1 MMKQFEVLEWAFS
14 FLKKYHREPRV
25 AEILLQHLTKQR
37 NPEFYMTMHERLD
50 ETIKNEFIKQVK
62 RHAELGMPIQHI
74 MGVAHFYG
82 REFIV
87 NEDVLIPRFE
97 TEELVQHT
105 IEGIKQ
111 IQTKEPLVIADIGT
125 GSGVIAITL
134 ALELENVII
143 YATDISERALQVAN
157 QNASRH
163 DVDVTFLHG
172 DFLQPLIKKEIKPNI
187 IISNP
192 PYIAENERYL
202 LTDTV
207 EKFDP
212 HLALFAGNDGLAAYE
227 TIITQTK
234 QLSTNSLKRIMFE
247 IGFKQAKLVT
257 NIVRQTYPESDI
269 TIYKDINKNDRIVQV
284 CLHSC

>member
-212 HLALFAGNDGLAAYE
+212 HLALFAENDGLA
-227 TIITQTK
+227 
-234 QLSTNSLKRIMFE
+234 
-247 IGFKQAKLVT
+247 
-257 NIVRQTYPESDI
+257 
-269 TIYKDINKNDRIVQV
+269 
-284 CLHSC
+284 